1 MMTDARLELTSM
13 RDAIRATGQS
23 SSNRSARR
31 VAFGAVVAIIALVAG
46 GSSAAAGTE
55 RSGKEV
61 VESVCIS
68 CHGTGAKGAPKI
80 GDDKAW
86 AKRSAQG
93 LTSLTKNALDG
104 IRQMPPHG
112 GNPGLTDTEIERA
125 ITYMVNQSG
134 GHWIEPISRTSAP
147 QNRSGRQIVEERCA
161 TCHRTGEGGAPKI
174 GDQAAWIP
182 RLKQGLDIVVRSAI
196 KGHGGMPAR
205 GGQAD
210 LTDAEIRAAIIF
222 MMNPTAAP
230 AKAVAAANP
239 PSGPNYRV
247 VDGTTVYFGAIS
259 ADVIR
264 RNRSEYPERVYGAP
278 PMGPDQYYVTIAL
291 FDVNTGKRISDASVR
306 ARVSTANAAGP
317 EKTLELLPLTD
328 SSTYGNYFAMGGKG
342 PFEVTVTFRR
352 PGALDTSQARFEY
365 AH

>member
-1 MMTDARLELTSM
+1 M
-13 RDAIRATGQS
+13 RTPIRAGDHPQLRGKNGRT
-23 SSNRSARR
+23 
-31 VAFGAVVAIIALVAG
+31 VAAATLALIALVAT
-46 GSSAAAGTE
+46 GTARAQGNE

-61 VESVCIS
+61 VDSVCIS

-80 GDDKAW
+80 GDKRAW
-86 AKRSAQG
+86 SKRASQG
-93 LTSLTKNALDG
+93 LTSLTKTALAG

-134 GHWIEPISRTSAP
+134 GHWVEPISRTAAP
-147 QNRSGRQIVEERCA
+147 QNRSGEQIVEARCA
-161 TCHRTGEGGAPKI
+161 NCHRTGEGGAPKI
-174 GDQAAWIP
+174 GDQSAWIP

-210 LTDAEIRAAIIF
+210 LTDAELRAAVIF

-230 AKAVAAANP
+230 AKAVAAANL

-264 RNRSEYPERVYGAP
+264 RNGSEYPEKVYGAP
-278 PMGPDQYYVTIAL
+278 PMSPDQYYVTIAL
-291 FDVNTGKRISDASVR
+291 FDVNTGKRIPDATVR

-317 EKTLELLPLTD
+317 EKKLELLALAD
-328 SSTYGNYFAMGGKG
+328 SSTYGNYFAMGGRG

-365 AH
+365 AR